1 MFDKWKDKIGPL
13 GLIFTIAAAIITMV
27 LSDNLFFTDPRL
39 EPWRFDAGVDSLGAL
54 ICAALFYGSM
64 RQKGAGAREFRV
76 LVVLESASFMVNVLI
91 YLTLGVPE
99 QSAFT
104 FASVMVSKLV
114 DLVIIF
120 FFYQYVSKTLG
131 FEGKAAALTAKC
143 IPVLMVLQALVQL
156 SNTIRPVTFFINDA
170 GSYQATG
177 FSWAEDIYLVLAT
190 LAAIVLILRCESPRN
205 QKAAALTFIF
215 LPLFIYIALGGTFG
229 NAAQY
234 GMALM
239 SLIIMYCIIFNYN
252 SSKLAV
258 TSSELN
264 MAAEIQTSMIPSI
277 FPMFPERKEF
287 DLYASMD
294 PAREVGG
301 DFYDFFL
308 IDDDHLG
315 IVIADVSGKGVPAAL
330 FMMISKTIIK
340 NFAMLGISASEIM
353 DKSNKALC
361 EQNTTGMFVTVWIG
375 ILEISTGK
383 MTCSN
388 AGHEYPAICHNGAFK
403 LLKDKHGLVLGAMD
417 LSVYKEYEIQLD
429 KGDKIFVYTDGV
441 PEATNAEDI
450 QFGTDRTEAAL
461 NIKAEAD
468 PKEILKIVR
477 ASVDEFVGNAE
488 QYDDLTMVCLEYKGV
503 PDQGEDAAE

>member
-1 MFDKWKDKIGPL
+1 MI
-13 GLIFTIAAAIITMV
+13 IF
-27 LSDNLFFTDPRL
+27 FFTDPRL

-156 SNTIRPVTFFINDA
+156 SNTICPVTFFINDA

-190 LAAIVLILRCESPRN
+190 IAAIVLIIRCESPRN

-239 SLIIMYCIIFNYN
+239 SLI
-252 SSKLAV
+252 SKLAV

-388 AGHEYPAICHNGAFK
+388 AGHEYPAICHNGEFK

-441 PEATNAEDI
+441 PEATNAEDK

-488 QYDDLTMVCLEYKGV
+488 QYDDLTMVCLEYKGL
-503 PDQGEDAAE
+503 PEQGEDAAE

>member
-1 MFDKWKDKIGPL
+1 MTFIILNIFLFGIGPL
-13 GLIFTIAAAIITMV
+13 KKITESIRRYTQSKDSERTISELEANLNGIT
-27 LSDNLFFTDPRL
+27 
-39 EPWRFDAGVDSLGAL
+39 G
-54 ICAALFYGSM
+54 
-64 RQKGAGAREFRV
+64 
-76 LVVLESASFMVNVLI
+76 
-91 YLTLGVPE
+91 
-99 QSAFT
+99 
-104 FASVMVSKLV
+104 FAVRRNE
-114 DLVIIF
+114 I
-120 FFYQYVSKTLG
+120 G
-131 FEGKAAALTAKC
+131 
-143 IPVLMVLQALVQL
+143 QL
-156 SNTIRPVTFFINDA
+156 SADVAEMTREIDDYIDRIETIN
-170 GSYQATG
+170 
-177 FSWAEDIYLVLAT
+177 AEKKRMEVELD
-190 LAAIVLILRCESPRN
+190 LAARIQLSVLPD
-205 QKAAALTFIF
+205 
-215 LPLFIYIALGGTFG
+215 
-229 NAAQY
+229 
-234 GMALM
+234 
-239 SLIIMYCIIFNYN
+239 
-252 SSKLAV
+252 
-258 TSSELN
+258 
-264 MAAEIQTSMIPSI
+264 I
-277 FPMFPERKEF
+277 FPPFPERKEF

-388 AGHEYPAICHNGAFK
+388 AGHEYPAICHNGEFK

-441 PEATNAEDI
+441 SEATNAEDK

-488 QYDDLTMVCLEYKGV
+488 QYDDLTMVCLEYKK
-503 PDQGEDAAE
+503 